1 MKILK
6 KSLAAL
12 ALAASLASL
21 CALVGCSEQTFT
33 ERTFASGEQAV
44 QSVVVDVADRAV
56 EVVAS
61 EDGQAHVA
69 GFESEQE
76 YYDIT
81 LEGGVLTVKLVQD
94 KEWTDFIGTKPDAQY
109 RALTIALPAG
119 VASLTV
125 ATTNEDV
132 RLEPLAF
139 DLAFDAVSLS
149 SNGGNLVFEGLS
161 AGESISLTA
170 KNGNIEGTIAGG
182 WDDFSIDCTVKKG
195 ESSLVSKEGGAKT
208 LTVDCNNGDVRV
220 QFVV

>member
-125 ATTNEDV
+125 ATTNEEV
-132 RLEPLAF
+132 RLEP
-139 DLAFDAVSLS
+139 LAFDAVSLS
-149 SNGGNLVFEGLS
+149 SNGGNLVFEALS

-182 WDDFSIDCTVKKG
+182 WDDYSIDCTVKKG
-195 ESSLVSKEGGAKT
+195 ESSLVSKDGGAKT

>member
-69 GFESEQE
+69 GFERQVCA
-76 YYDIT
+76 I
-81 LEGGVLTVKLVQD
+81 
-94 KEWTDFIGTKPDAQY
+94 
-109 RALTIALPAG
+109 
-119 VASLTV
+119 
-125 ATTNEDV
+125 
-132 RLEPLAF
+132 
-139 DLAFDAVSLS
+139 
-149 SNGGNLVFEGLS
+149 
-161 AGESISLTA
+161 
-170 KNGNIEGTIAGG
+170 
-182 WDDFSIDCTVKKG
+182 
-195 ESSLVSKEGGAKT
+195 
-208 LTVDCNNGDVRV
+208 
-220 QFVV
+220 

>member
-61 EDGQAHVA
+61 EDGQAHV
-69 GFESEQE
+69 
-76 YYDIT
+76 
-81 LEGGVLTVKLVQD
+81 TVKLVQD

-161 AGESISLTA
+161 AGESISLIA

-182 WDDFSIDCTVKKG
+182 WDDYSIDCTVKKG

>member
-21 CALVGCSEQTFT
+21 CALVGCSEQTFA
-33 ERTFASGEQAV
+33 ERAFASGEQAV

-132 RLEPLAF
+132 QLDPLA
-139 DLAFDAVSLS
+139 AETVSLS
-149 SNGGNLVFEGLS
+149 SNGGSLVFESLS
-161 AGESISLTA
+161 AGERISLTA

-182 WDDFSIDCTVKKG
+182 WDDYSIDCTVKKG

>member
-132 RLEPLAF
+132 QLDPLA
-139 DLAFDAVSLS
+139 AETVSLS
-149 SNGGNLVFEGLS
+149 SNGGNLVFEALS
-161 AGESISLTA
+161 AGESISLIA

-182 WDDFSIDCTVKKG
+182 WDDYSIDCTVKKG

>member
-132 RLEPLAF
+132 QLDSLA
-139 DLAFDAVSLS
+139 AETVSLS
-149 SNGGNLVFEGLS
+149 SNGGNLVFEALS

-195 ESSLVSKEGGAKT
+195 ESSLVSKDGGAKT

>member
-109 RALTIALPAG
+109 RALTIALPAD

-132 RLEPLAF
+132 RLEL
-139 DLAFDAVSLS
+139 LAFDAVSLS
-149 SNGGNLVFEGLS
+149 SNGGNLVFEALS

-182 WDDFSIDCTVKKG
+182 WDDYSIDCTVKKG

>member
-1 MKILK
+1 MKVLK

-21 CALVGCSEQTFT
+21 CALAGCSEQTFA

-132 RLEPLAF
+132 RLEPLACG
-139 DLAFDAVSLS
+139 AVSLS
-149 SNGGNLVFEGLS
+149 SNGGNLVFESLS

>member
-139 DLAFDAVSLS
+139 DAVSLS

-161 AGESISLTA
+161 AGESISLIA

-182 WDDFSIDCTVKKG
+182 WDDYSIDCTVKKG
-195 ESSLVSKEGGAKT
+195 ESSLVSKDGGAKA
-208 LTVDCNNGDVRV
+208 LTGDCNNGDVRV
-220 QFVV
+220 QCVV

>member
-139 DLAFDAVSLS
+139 DAVSLS

-195 ESSLVSKEGGAKT
+195 
-208 LTVDCNNGDVRV
+208 
-220 QFVV
+220 

>member
-139 DLAFDAVSLS
+139 DAVSLS
-149 SNGGNLVFEGLS
+149 SNGGNLVFEALS
-161 AGESISLTA
+161 AGERISLTA

-182 WDDFSIDCTVKKG
+182 WDDYSIDCTVKKG

>member
-139 DLAFDAVSLS
+139 DAVSLS

-170 KNGNIEGTIAGG
+170 KNVNIEGTIAGG
-182 WDDFSIDCTVKKG
+182 WDDYSIDCTVKKG

>member
-132 RLEPLAF
+132 QLDPLA
-139 DLAFDAVSLS
+139 AETVSLS
-149 SNGGNLVFEGLS
+149 SNGGNLVFESLS

-182 WDDFSIDCTVKKG
+182 WDDYSIDCTVKKG

>member
-94 KEWTDFIGTKPDAQY
+94 KEWTGFVGTKRDAQY

-139 DLAFDAVSLS
+139 DAVSLS
-149 SNGGNLVFEGLS
+149 SNGGNLVFESLS

-220 QFVV
+220 QFMV

>member
-132 RLEPLAF
+132 RLEPLA
-139 DLAFDAVSLS
+139 AETVSLS
-149 SNGGNLVFEGLS
+149 SNGGNLVFEALS

-182 WDDFSIDCTVKKG
+182 WDDYSIDCTVKKG

>member
-1 MKILK
+1 MKVLK

-21 CALVGCSEQTFT
+21 CALAGCSEQTFT

-44 QSVVVDVADRAV
+44 RSVVVDVADRAV

-81 LEGGVLTVKLVQD
+81 LEGGVLTVELVQD

-132 RLEPLAF
+132 QLDPLA
-139 DLAFDAVSLS
+139 AETVSLS
-149 SNGGNLVFEGLS
+149 SNGGSLVFESLS
-161 AGESISLTA
+161 AGERISLTA

-182 WDDFSIDCTVKKG
+182 WDDYSIDCTVKKG

-220 QFVV
+220 QFVA

>member
-125 ATTNEDV
+125 ATTNEEV
-132 RLEPLAF
+132 RLEP
-139 DLAFDAVSLS
+139 LAFDAVSLS
-149 SNGGNLVFEGLS
+149 SNGGNLVFEALS
-161 AGESISLTA
+161 AGERISLTA

-182 WDDFSIDCTVKKG
+182 WDDYSIDCTVKKG

>member
-109 RALTIALPAG
+109 RALTLALPAG

-139 DLAFDAVSLS
+139 DAVSLS
-149 SNGGNLVFEGLS
+149 SNGGNLVFEALS

-182 WDDFSIDCTVKKG
+182 WDDYSIDCTVKKG
-195 ESSLVSKEGGAKT
+195 ESSLVSKDGGAKT

>member
-132 RLEPLAF
+132 QLDPLA
-139 DLAFDAVSLS
+139 AETVSLS
-149 SNGGNLVFEGLS
+149 SNGGNLVFEALS

-182 WDDFSIDCTVKKG
+182 WDDYSIDCTVKKG

>member
-21 CALVGCSEQTFT
+21 CALVGCSGQTFT

-132 RLEPLAF
+132 QLDPLA
-139 DLAFDAVSLS
+139 AETVSLS
-149 SNGGNLVFEGLS
+149 SNGGNLVFEALS
-161 AGESISLTA
+161 AGKSISLIA

-182 WDDFSIDCTVKKG
+182 WDDYSIDCTVKKG

>member
-139 DLAFDAVSLS
+139 DAVSLS
-149 SNGGNLVFEGLS
+149 SNGGNLVFESLS

-220 QFVV
+220 QFMV

>member
-76 YYDIT
+76 YYNIT

-132 RLEPLAF
+132 QLDPLA
-139 DLAFDAVSLS
+139 AETVSLS

-161 AGESISLTA
+161 AGESISLIA

-182 WDDFSIDCTVKKG
+182 WDDYSIDCTVKKG

>member
-132 RLEPLAF
+132 RLEPLA
-139 DLAFDAVSLS
+139 AETVSLS
-149 SNGGNLVFEGLS
+149 SNGGNLVFEALS
-161 AGESISLTA
+161 AGESISLIA

-182 WDDFSIDCTVKKG
+182 WDDYSIDCTVKKG

>member
-132 RLEPLAF
+132 RLEPLA
-139 DLAFDAVSLS
+139 AETVSLS
-149 SNGGNLVFEGLS
+149 SNGGNLVFEALS
-161 AGESISLTA
+161 AGERISLTA

-182 WDDFSIDCTVKKG
+182 WDDYSIDCTVKKG

>member
-139 DLAFDAVSLS
+139 DAVSLS

>member
-139 DLAFDAVSLS
+139 DAVSLS

-161 AGESISLTA
+161 VGESISLIA

-208 LTVDCNNGDVRV
+208 LTVDCNNGDARV

>member
-132 RLEPLAF
+132 QLDSLA
-139 DLAFDAVSLS
+139 AETVSLS
-149 SNGGNLVFEGLS
+149 SNGGNLVFEALS
-161 AGESISLTA
+161 AGESISLSA

-182 WDDFSIDCTVKKG
+182 WDDYSIDCTVKKG

>member
-33 ERTFASGEQAV
+33 ERTFASCEQAV

-76 YYDIT
+76 YYNIT

-132 RLEPLAF
+132 QLDPLA
-139 DLAFDAVSLS
+139 AETVSLS

-161 AGESISLTA
+161 AGESISLIA

-182 WDDFSIDCTVKKG
+182 WDDYSIDCTVKKG